1 MEMTT
6 TTSAGWPC
14 KGTDKGGGC
23 CDAGV
28 EPDSD
33 LADPVTKKN
42 MREIGSLPGD
52 LEATSWA
59 GRSCRTGED
68 GGTEHGVE
76 HERCELDVR
85 ERAEALVVDLGAK
98 RAQRV

>member
-52 LEATSWA
+52 LEVCSTSCTKTGTRLQGLKQESMSEKTSAWSTETRPS
-59 GRSCRTGED
+59 GRSS
-68 GGTEHGVE
+68 GTTF
-76 HERCELDVR
+76 
-85 ERAEALVVDLGAK
+85 
-98 RAQRV
+98 